1 MNRLFSEYHLSMW
14 MKEWDLIIL
23 SDKSSRLDS
32 VSDPECKFNMCDQ
45 PPGDIDL
52 VMAIKVQLLII
63 PMDHLCLSRSE
74 HNLTYT
80 KEWSVL
86 IMMKKKHNKIQ
97 VKFSHLKTLHNG
109 VDADWRCI
117 FYRLGKFQ
125 SPSQGSR
132 KGRNKKAP
140 ICSCLEQDL
149 DIYRQNC
156 PNFTFRINPFPNDSN
171 FQSCSMKRS
180 STGLHSRT
188 PLYIW

>member
-1 MNRLFSEYHLSMW
+1 MFEVKWIFLFQNTIYRYEWRNESWSYYLINPADRVSVTQSASLTCATSPQVTLTWSWPSRCSFLSFPW
-14 MKEWDLIIL
+14 TTH
-23 SDKSSRLDS
+23 
-32 VSDPECKFNMCDQ
+32 
-45 PPGDIDL
+45 
-52 VMAIKVQLLII
+52 
-63 PMDHLCLSRSE
+63 HLCLSRSE

-132 KGRNKKAP
+132 KGRNQKSP
-140 ICSCLEQDL
+140 RLQL
-149 DIYRQNC
+149 
-156 PNFTFRINPFPNDSN
+156 FRA
-171 FQSCSMKRS
+171 
-180 STGLHSRT
+180 G
-188 PLYIW
+188 